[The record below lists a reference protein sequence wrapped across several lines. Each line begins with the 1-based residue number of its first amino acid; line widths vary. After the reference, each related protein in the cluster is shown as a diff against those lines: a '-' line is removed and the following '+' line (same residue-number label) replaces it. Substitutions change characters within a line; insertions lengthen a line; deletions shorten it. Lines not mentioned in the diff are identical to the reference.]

1 MQKKAENR
9 GEMAVPA
16 PSSPEKT
23 HIAAPTQEQR
33 ALIVTQPEKL
43 GNLLDAIE
51 TLAGPRE
58 TSSEKTG
65 ENSSGAVSPAMA
77 GTAAPAVLS
86 PRDHALANLPP
97 QAKLQKALRTHIHA
111 EVRKLRREA
120 SRLTASRPGAAH
132 RINQIYANIRRLNKL
147 LGELL
152 HASYETLKHFF
163 IRVFVDK
170 QPIL

>member
-1 MQKKAENR
+1 MRKKAENR

-16 PSSPEKT
+16 PSSPEQT
-23 HIAAPTQEQR
+23 NIAAPSQEQH
-33 ALIVTQPEKL
+33 ALIVAQPEKL

-51 TLAGPRE
+51 NLAGPRE

-65 ENSSGAVSPAMA
+65 ENGGGAVSSPATGA
-77 GTAAPAVLS
+77 TVHATLS

-97 QAKLQKALRTHIHA
+97 QEKLQIALRTHIHA
-111 EVRKLRREA
+111 EVQRLRREA
-120 SRLTASRPGAAH
+120 SRLTTSRPGTAH

-147 LGELL
+147 LGELF

-163 IRVFVDK
+163 IRVFIDR

>member
-1 MQKKAENR
+1 MRKKAENR

-23 HIAAPTQEQR
+23 NIAAPTQEQR

-51 TLAGPRE
+51 TLAGPQE

-65 ENSSGAVSPAMA
+65 ENSGSTVSPS
-77 GTAAPAVLS
+77 TARASAPSTVS

-97 QAKLQKALRTHIHA
+97 QEKLQKDLRTHIHA

-120 SRLTASRPGAAH
+120 SRLTASRPGTAH